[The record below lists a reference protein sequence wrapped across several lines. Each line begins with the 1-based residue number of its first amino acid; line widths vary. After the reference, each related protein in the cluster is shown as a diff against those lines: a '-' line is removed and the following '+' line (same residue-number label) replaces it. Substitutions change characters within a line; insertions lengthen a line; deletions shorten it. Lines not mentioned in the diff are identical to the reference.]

1 MPETALVARFYSLFV
16 CAVTCCPF
24 SLQVFVRVYTSP
36 AEIKLSASK
45 QAYVWQSS
53 GCDSWWLQPVGQV
66 QEKGNNTKFM
76 AAHGPQVPSMRW
88 VLWLLVPGFTNWLCL
103 GLGVWLWSVCLHVC
117 GVWDGHVCV
126 PVCSTLR
133 IVGVLEIC
141 GMVLSSVVLVFWPC
155 WVMIYTTAT
164 I

>member
-1 MPETALVARFYSLFV
+1 M
-16 CAVTCCPF
+16 
-24 SLQVFVRVYTSP
+24 RVYTSP

-88 VLWLLVPGFTNWLCL
+88 VLWLLVPGFTNRLCL

-117 GVWDGHVCV
+117 GVWDGHACV

-133 IVGVLEIC
+133 IVGVEIC
-141 GMVLSSVVLVFWPC
+141 GMVLSCVVLVFWPC